1 MDGSFC
7 GGGDMLQVSMR
18 QAFTRSA
25 LLQTVL
31 LVGFA
36 YVIGDRDATPLIS
49 QMPRDTE
56 TS

>member
-25 LLQTVL
+25 LLQTAV

-49 QMPRDTE
+49 RMPRDTE